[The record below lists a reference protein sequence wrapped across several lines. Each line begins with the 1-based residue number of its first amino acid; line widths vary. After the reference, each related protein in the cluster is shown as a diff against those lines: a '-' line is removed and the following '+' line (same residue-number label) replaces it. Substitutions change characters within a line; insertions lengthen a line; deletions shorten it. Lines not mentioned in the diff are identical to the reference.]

1 MYKNKEL
8 YTREKFS
15 NGVRRKGVGTIPI
28 VIETEDPELALVVN
42 IKKEI
47 EIHMDAVVLDL
58 YVEIRRRNYNG
69 QIYITLENGRIL
81 NDNEVLGELYKKNR
95 EDDKILYL
103 RIVKECRWIDK
114 LYRFFYTLEDFK
126 LGFSPL

>member
-1 MYKNKEL
+1 MMYKNKEL

-69 QIYITLENGRIL
+69 LIYITLENGRIL

-114 LYRFFYTLEDFK
+114 LYYRFFYTLNN
-126 LGFSPL
+126 FSVQ

>member
-1 MYKNKEL
+1 MMYKNKEL

-15 NGVRRKGVGTIPI
+15 NGVRRKGIGTIPI
-28 VIETEDPELALVVN
+28 VIETEDPELMLVVN

-47 EIHMDAVVLDL
+47 EIHMDDTILDL
-58 YVEIRRRNYNG
+58 YVEIRRRNYND
-69 QIYITLENGRIL
+69 QIYITLENGRLL

-103 RIVKECRWIDK
+103 RIVKDLHWIDK
-114 LYRFFYTLEDFK
+114 LYRFFYTLNI
-126 LGFSPL
+126 FSVQ

>member
-1 MYKNKEL
+1 MLYKDTPL

-15 NGVRRKGVGTIPI
+15 NGVRRKGIGTIPI
-28 VIETEDPELALVVN
+28 VIETEDPELSQIVN

-47 EIHMDAVVLDL
+47 EIHMDAVVMDL
-58 YVEIRRRNYNG
+58 CVEIRRRNPSYNG
-69 QIYITLENGRIL
+69 VLYITLENGRIL
-81 NDNEVLGELYKKNR
+81 NDTEVLGELYKKNR

-114 LYRFFYTLEDFK
+114 LYYKFF
-126 LGFSPL
+126 